1 MPKLERKAD
10 PPKKKEKVPKA
21 APGAAPATAAGK
33 EPKQPK
39 VGASDATPAAD
50 AAPKKEKKEKKEAK
64 DKGANA
70 DGGAAKKAGGKNAPA
85 AEDAGEPVPSMID
98 LRVGHIVDSTSL
110 LFLR

>member
-10 PPKKKEKVPKA
+10 PPKKKEKASKA
-21 APGAAPATAAGK
+21 APGAAAGK

-39 VGASDATPAAD
+39 ASASDATPAAD
-50 AAPKKEKKEKKEAK
+50 AVPKKEKKEKKEAK

-70 DGGAAKKAGGKNAPA
+70 DAGAAKKAGGKNTP

-98 LRVGHIVDSTSL
+98 LRVGHIVDSTSFVVSVIDL
-110 LFLR
+110 N